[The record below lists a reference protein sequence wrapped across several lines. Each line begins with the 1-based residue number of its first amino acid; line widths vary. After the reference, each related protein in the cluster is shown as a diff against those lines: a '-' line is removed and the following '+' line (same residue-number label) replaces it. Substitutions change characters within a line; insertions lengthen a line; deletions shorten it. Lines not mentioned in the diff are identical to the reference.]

1 MPAQLPFQPN
11 QFCTFSRILI
21 TYLIIGVSI
30 ISILSCSK
38 DGSTDV
44 DPVNGGTEK
53 DGEISIVTN
62 FLKDSILYITD
73 ADLHK
78 DGNLVFVGQLHNS
91 APKVYRLNSSGEMDP
106 SFNIDK
112 DLTWLIQNFRQ
123 VQVLDDGSV
132 LIAGQ
137 FKVGGKTKHLLKLQS
152 DGKLDKS
159 FDAPSFSDR
168 GNTETSPIL
177 FMDVQ
182 SDGKIMLGG
191 YFTSIGSS
199 SKQALARLNSNGS
212 LDESFKFD
220 PTVAYSVIYNV
231 EFLSG
236 GKMLASGEF
245 LTTVNPRRYVT
256 RLNSDGSADASFIF
270 REQLGGGIPAP
281 GVYKTVSL
289 PDGKIL
295 MSGFFFEITNPNVRD
310 GKHLY
315 SSFAQ
320 LNSDG
325 SPNLNFEKMDL
336 LVSGGTIK
344 SIAPLPNEKIL
355 LGRTGGPDGMAKDTY
370 FTLTDKNGKFE
381 RNLKLSFRTGSVQK
395 LIKINEKK
403 YYAIGLF
410 GTQYLE
416 RTTPLLVLEVK

>member
-1 MPAQLPFQPN
+1 MPAKLLFPRAN
-11 QFCTFSRILI
+11 FCIFSRRLV
-21 TYLIIGVSI
+21 TYLIVFVGIVT
-30 ISILSCSK
+30 ILSCSK
-38 DGSTDV
+38 DGSSAL
-44 DPVNGGTEK
+44 DPIKGGTEK

-62 FLKDSILYITD
+62 FLKDSVLYIKD

-91 APKVYRLNSSGEMDP
+91 SPKVYRLKSSGEMDP

-112 DLTWLIQNFRQ
+112 DVTWLIQGFRQ

-132 LIAGQ
+132 LVAGQ

-168 GNTETSPIL
+168 GNLETSPIL
-177 FMDVQ
+177 FMDIQ
-182 SDGKIMLGG
+182 SDGKIVLGG
-191 YFTSIGSS
+191 YFTSVGNS

-220 PTVAYSVIYNV
+220 PTAAYSTIYNV
-231 EFLSG
+231 EFLSD

-245 LTTVNPRRYVT
+245 VTTVNPRRYVT

-270 REQLGGGIPAP
+270 REQLGSHIPAP
-281 GVYKTVSL
+281 GVYKTFTL

-344 SIAPLPNEKIL
+344 SIAPLPNGKIL
-355 LGRTGGPDGMAKDTY
+355 LGRQGGPNGMGKDTY

-381 RNLKLSFRTGSVQK
+381 RHLKLSFRTGSVEK
-395 LIKINEKK
+395 LIKISDNK

-416 RTTPLLVLEVK
+416 RTTPLLLIEVK